1 MCGICGV
8 VQVTGTL
15 RDIVEPA
22 RLDAMT
28 DVMTHRGPDDRGV
41 HLAPGI
47 GIGVRR
53 LSIVDVEGGHQPVT
67 NERGTIVAAQNGE
80 LYNHLQLRRELESDG
95 HVFQSQCDTE
105 VLPHLYERH
114 GPAFVEKLRGKF
126 GLVVWDHPR
135 RRAVIARDRLGVK
148 PLYWAVS
155 DDRLV
160 FASELKSVLT
170 SGLVGTSL
178 DADALDEY
186 LTLGYVPAP
195 KTPLRDVRKLLP
207 GHALVVEN
215 GEVREEPYWLFPAP
229 EPEPPGRDL
238 DDYADE
244 LLELLGEAVRLRLM
258 SDVPLGAM
266 LSGGLDSSLIVA
278 LMAEMGSGPVETF
291 SVGFREDGDLNEL
304 PHARRV
310 AEAFGC
316 NHHDLE
322 LSLTDAAVELSDLVW
337 YLDEPVAELSA
348 VGFLALSRL
357 ATQHV
362 TVALSGQGADE
373 LFGGYR
379 KHRVAGLLRRLDVLP
394 LGVRRLLGQPLRL
407 APDRLARL
415 SAVLS
420 TDDPVARQLA
430 MSGHVDAK
438 TRADL
443 YAGPL
448 AGVDAA
454 YGAVSRVL
462 DGARGDALLT
472 SMFLD
477 GQLALVDNMLHYF
490 DRMSMAASLEV
501 RVPSLDHVL
510 VEWAS
515 RLPSRARVDGRLTT
529 KVVLRRAAARY
540 LPPDIIGRPK
550 VGFFRNSAAA
560 WLRAQLNGEAGE
572 TLLDRSRPLH
582 ALLDS
587 AAIEQL
593 VREFRASNR
602 WEGTQLVLA
611 MLVLDAWLADFLP
624 RATATNAAVA
634 PW

>member
-448 AGVDAA
+448 GC
-454 YGAVSRVL
+454 GRRLRRRLPRSRRRPRRCARNL
-462 DGARGDALLT
+462 DVPR
-472 SMFLD
+472 
-477 GQLALVDNMLHYF
+477 
-490 DRMSMAASLEV
+490 RAASPGGQHAPLLRPDV
-501 RVPSLDHVL
+501 DGGVTRGACPISRPCPGRVGV
-510 VEWAS
+510 